1 MIGIMG
7 AMTIEL
13 NEILKFM
20 TIEETYENNGL
31 PMYKGTI
38 EGKEVVV
45 ALSGVGAVKSA
56 MMMTQLLERF
66 DLDCFINIGTAGGLQ
81 EVEEELDVII
91 SDKVVKYDF
100 DFEVVYNIPLGFT
113 DKNPYIFQTDKKLQ
127 DLAKQ
132 VMEKLSDSRVF
143 VGNIVSGDKFICKE
157 EDVNFIKT
165 HYASAYC
172 GDMEAACIAQVCDFY
187 KVPFVIIRSLSDIVL
202 KEGNE
207 MSFET
212 YAQLAS
218 ARSAM
223 FVKEVV
229 KAL

>member
-7 AMTIEL
+7 AMNIEL

-20 TIEETYENNGL
+20 TIEETFENSGL
-31 PMYKGTI
+31 PIYKGTI

-91 SDKVVKYDF
+91 SDRVVKYDF

-113 DKNPYIFQTDKKLQ
+113 DQNPYIFKTDKKLQ
-127 DLAKQ
+127 DLAKN
-132 VMEKLSDSRVF
+132 VMEQLSDSRVF
-143 VGNIVSGDKFICKE
+143 VGDIVSGDKLWGSIDMYEADKYIVSNGLRSKGHLNHAVKVGLCIFIGNAKIPGT
-157 EDVNFIKT
+157 VK
-165 HYASAYC
+165 AQKRV
-172 GDMEAACIAQVCDFY
+172 AAHLRTGINLPIFS
-187 KVPFVIIRSLSDIVL
+187 VIILTPR
-202 KEGNE
+202 G
-207 MSFET
+207 
-212 YAQLAS
+212 
-218 ARSAM
+218 
-223 FVKEVV
+223 
-229 KAL
+229 